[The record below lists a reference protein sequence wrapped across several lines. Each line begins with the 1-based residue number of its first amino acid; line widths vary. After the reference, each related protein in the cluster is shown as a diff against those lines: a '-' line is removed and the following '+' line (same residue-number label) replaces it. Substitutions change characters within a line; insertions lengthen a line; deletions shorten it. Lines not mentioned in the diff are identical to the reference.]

1 MKRINRRAF
10 LKGFSGTALALL
22 FAQGAAKGE
31 APLRVSG
38 AGAVLSGPFPALAPE
53 PGRPPGMFL
62 VALFGFDETF
72 LFWQIPTNPDGGF
85 ILPTAQ
91 LGEIEIERF
100 GFFLGLQSTEIESV
114 TVQAREGTD
123 LEATLTGQARSIV
136 VLPFE
141 GEPFR
146 QFEESARF
154 TAKALDLG
162 TPGVA
167 VGDAFQLSVEYDPG
181 GMHAKLF
188 GEKADLHIAQEGR
201 IILGNIV
208 VQG

>member
-1 MKRINRRAF
+1 
-10 LKGFSGTALALL
+10 
-22 FAQGAAKGE
+22 
-31 APLRVSG
+31 
-38 AGAVLSGPFPALAPE
+38 
-53 PGRPPGMFL
+53 MFL

-100 GFFLGLQSTEIESV
+100 GFFFAIQSTEIESI
-114 TVQAREGTD
+114 T
-123 LEATLTGQARSIV
+123 LETQEDTSLRATLTGQARSVI
-136 VLPFE
+136 VLPFA
-141 GEPFR
+141 GEPFQR
-146 QFEESARF
+146 FEESAHF
-154 TAKALDLG
+154 TARVLDRG
-162 TPGVA
+162 TPGV
-167 VGDAFQLSVEYDPG
+167 VLGDAFQLSVRYDPE

-188 GEKADLHIAQEGR
+188 GEEADLSIAQEGR